1 VDIAKDKSDAGYRA
15 WFQCIN
21 QQCRAIY
28 PLDSIIYRC
37 STCGS
42 LLEVQH
48 DLRALGICDA
58 KSWMKLFD
66 DRYKSTEW
74 PYGSGVWGKKEW
86 VLPCIDNEDIVSLYE
101 GGTNLFWAERFGK
114 ILGLNDLW
122 IKLCGNSHSGS
133 FKDLGMTVL
142 VSQVKHMI
150 SKGAPIKAVACA
162 STGDT
167 SAALAVYCAAAGIQ
181 SVVLLPKGKISIAQ
195 LIQPISNGALV
206 LSLDTDFDGCMRVV
220 QEITKDETIYL
231 ANSMNSL
238 RIEGQKTV
246 GIEVVQQ
253 FDWETPDVIIIP
265 GGNLGNVSALGNG
278 LLMMRDLGLIGRMP
292 RIVVAQAE
300 HANPLY
306 LSYLKNFE
314 TFEPIEA
321 QKTLAS
327 AIQIGNPVSI
337 EKAIRILKQFNGI
350 VGQASEKELAD
361 AAALGDTTGMF
372 NCPHTGVALAVLIKL
387 LKEGKIDKSER
398 VVVISTAHGLKF
410 IDFKVRYHEGMLD
423 FPSQFANRPIELP
436 PQVDAVKEVLQQA
449 LQKRRK
455 QMLKKSSRIKNW
467 NSATLAIHGLGRT
480 SKAYYSVSTPIVQT
494 SNYYFDSTAE
504 VLEFMKAKSEGRVLR
519 GHEYG
524 RYGNPTQE
532 ECERKLAAIEG
543 AERSLLFATGMSAVI
558 ITLMAYLHPKGH
570 IIFTNDCY
578 RQTRDFATSMLTKF
592 GVQVSFVKP
601 NAGAIAKAIQ
611 PETNIIFTEVP
622 TNPYLRVLDIPAVV
636 EVARKHRVMTI
647 IDATLATPY
656 NIKPLDM
663 GVDIVIHSATKYL
676 GGHNDLLAGVA
687 LGKHN
692 LLNDLYRLQRMIGAT
707 PGPFT
712 CFLLERGLKTFALRM
727 EHHNRAGLAI
737 AKMLESHPKIEKVW
751 YPGLESHPDHK
762 VAIQQMRGF
771 GSVITFL
778 IKGGDKETRK
788 FIDSLELFLITPSLG
803 GSESL
808 VTQMSMMSFFDYP
821 EEHRRA
827 IGMVDNLV
835 RIALGLEDMD
845 DLIADLKQAL
855 DKI

>member
-1 VDIAKDKSDAGYRA
+1 MPYQA

-21 QQCRAIY
+21 EQCRAKY
-28 PLDSIIYRC
+28 PLNSIIYRC
-37 STCGS
+37 KTCGS
-42 LLEVQH
+42 LLEVRH
-48 DLRALGICDA
+48 DMQALSDRNA
-58 KSWMKLFD
+58 KEWMELFNS
-66 DRYKSTEW
+66 RYKSTEW

-86 VLPCIDNEDIVSLYE
+86 VLPQIKNENIVSLYE
-101 GGTNLFWAERFGK
+101 GDTNLFWAERFGQ

-142 VSQVKHMI
+142 VSQVKQMI
-150 SKGAPIKAVACA
+150 SEGAPIKAVACA

-167 SAALAVYCAAAGIQ
+167 SAALGVYCAAAGIQ
-181 SVVLLPKGKISIAQ
+181 SIVLLPKGKISTAQ
-195 LIQPISNGALV
+195 LVQPIANGALV

-220 QEITKDETIYL
+220 QGITKDETIYL

-246 GIEVVQQ
+246 GIEIAQQ
-253 FDWETPDVIIIP
+253 FDWDAPDVIIIP

-278 LLMMRDLGLIGRMP
+278 FLMMRDLGLIKKMP

-306 LSYLKNFE
+306 RSYLKNFE
-314 TFEPIEA
+314 TYEPIQA

-337 EKAIRILKQFNGI
+337 EKAIRVLKQFNGI
-350 VGQASEKELAD
+350 VVDATEQELAD

-372 NCPHTGVALAVLIKL
+372 NCPHTGVALAALIKL
-387 LKEGKIDKSER
+387 LGDGKIDKSER

-410 IDFKVRYHEGMLD
+410 TDFKVRYHEEKLD
-423 FPSQFANRPIELP
+423 FPCTFANKPIELP
-436 PQVDAVKEVLQQA
+436 PSVDAVKEALQRA
-449 LQKRRK
+449 LQKRRNP
-455 QMLKKSSRIKNW
+455 MSKKSSKVKTW
-467 NSATLAIHGLGRT
+467 KPATLAIHGLRRAP
-480 SKAYYSVSTPIVQT
+480 KAHYAVSTPIVQT
-494 SNYYFDSTAE
+494 SNYYFDSTAD
-504 VLEFMKAKSEGRVLR
+504 VYAFMEAKSKGKLLR
-519 GHEYG
+519 EHEYG
-524 RYGNPTQE
+524 RYGNPTQQ

-543 AERSLLFATGMSAVI
+543 AERALLFSTGMSAVI
-558 ITLMAYLHPKGH
+558 MTLMAYMKRDGH
-570 IIFTNDCY
+570 MIFTNDCY
-578 RQTRDFATSMLTKF
+578 RQTRDFATKLLAEF
-592 GVQVSFVKP
+592 GIEVSLVDP
-601 NAGAIAKAIQ
+601 TADAIAKAIK
-611 PETNIIFTEVP
+611 PNTNIIFTESP
-622 TNPYLRVLDIPAVV
+622 TNPYLRVLDIPAIVK
-636 EVARKHRVMTI
+636 VAKKSRVMSI

-656 NIKPLDM
+656 NIRPLDL

-687 LGKHN
+687 LGKQE
-692 LLNDLYRLQRMIGAT
+692 LLNDLYRMQRMIGAT

-712 CFLLERGLKTFALRM
+712 SFLLERGLKTFGLRM
-727 EHHNRAGLAI
+727 EHHNQAGMTI
-737 AKMLESHPKIEKVW
+737 ARMLESHPKIEKIW

-762 VAIQQMRGF
+762 IAVQQMQGF
-771 GSVITFL
+771 GSMITFL
-778 IKGGDKETRK
+778 LKGGDKETRK

-803 GSESL
+803 GTESL
-808 VTQMSMMSFFDYP
+808 VTQMAPMSFFDYP
-821 EEHRRA
+821 EDYRKA

-835 RIALGLEDMD
+835 RIALGLEDVD